1 MWIPTF
7 PQGHTVYEVCVSS
20 GCGPDETDVSLALAD
35 LHGTG
40 CDGRGVPVRH
50 LGVNR

>member
-1 MWIPTF
+1 MPTF
-7 PQGHTVYEVCVSS
+7 EQGHTVYVVYVAS
-20 GCGPDETDVSLALAD
+20 GCGPDEADVSLALAD

-40 CDGRGVPVRH
+40 CGGRGVPVRH